1 MQIKVKK
8 KAKKKE
14 SIMGRKEGRK
24 IKKKNV
30 KKTREMGR
38 KKERKKGRKI
48 ERIKNALQQFYKIRS
63 TWKKE
68 MI

>member
-24 IKKKNV
+24 IEKKNE

-38 KKERKKGRKI
+38 KKDRK
-48 ERIKNALQQFYKIRS
+48 N
-63 TWKKE
+63 KK
-68 MI
+68 MHFNNFTKLGAIGKKK

>member
-24 IKKKNV
+24 IEKKNE

-38 KKERKKGRKI
+38 KKDRK
-48 ERIKNALQQFYKIRS
+48 N
-63 TWKKE
+63 KKCTS
-68 MI
+68 IISQN